1 MEKYIIETLKK
12 LNECDK
18 NQILK
23 INNENLA
30 KNGGTLENEGI
41 LPYDYIVVARLNQNI
56 IGYAF
61 LKKRFL
67 SCSRYVC
74 FANCS

>member
-1 MEKYIIETLKK
+1 MEKYIIETLKI
-12 LNECDK
+12 LNENDK

-41 LPYDYIVVARLNQNI
+41 LPYDYLVVARLNQNI
-56 IGYAF
+56 NG
-61 LKKRFL
+61 
-67 SCSRYVC
+67 
-74 FANCS
+74 